1 MLGRLYGKCSQVAEA
16 WAGCNWLQ
24 RLISRYRSREG
35 GGLYKYKYTVLC
47 LKVVFMKSYIPRLK
61 RPISSQVPQP
71 TPTKCLKSGGEVNG
85 LMASEFL
92 IMPCQKN
99 PWAAGSNEDY
109 EEPRKIWRCSAL
121 FCWGVNLGLLSPP
134 HTLVHRLTDCIDLA
148 RFLEGGFEGD
158 CQCVTLYAVYLVF
171 V

>member
-1 MLGRLYGKCSQVAEA
+1 MHFFHSIWKNLHLTENFYTHMSVVSVTNMRYG
-16 WAGCNWLQ
+16 
-24 RLISRYRSREG
+24 
-35 GGLYKYKYTVLC
+35 
-47 LKVVFMKSYIPRLK
+47 LKVVFMNSYILRPK

-99 PWAAGSNEDY
+99 PWAAVSNEDY
-109 EEPRKIWRCSAL
+109 EEPRKISRCSAL
-121 FCWGVNLGLLSPP
+121 FCWGVNLGLPSP
-134 HTLVHRLTDCIDLA
+134 HTLVPRLTDCIDLA
-148 RFLEGGFEGD
+148 RFFEGD